1 MSILKIVVPV
11 TGSKRD
17 GVALRTAF
25 AAARPF
31 NAHVAA
37 LFVHPDARE
46 SIPYVGV
53 PLSPQVI
60 QDVVDSM
67 EQIAIAAAKS
77 ARATLAAAADEAQ
90 VRILAAPERNG
101 AVTAS
106 YAEKTGHFVSCL
118 EEAALLCDLIVFPPI
133 GHGDNPDLHDGF
145 TRILTKSERPVLLS
159 PEAAPAFLGRRIAF
173 GWDGGMAAAHALT
186 AALPYLTKAES
197 VHVLS
202 IRRTHR
208 NTGDIDAVKSYLAL
222 HGIAAV
228 ADIVEG
234 GVRAGSDLL
243 LQHALQN
250 GCDLLVIG
258 GYGHSRLLETML
270 GGVTQRIASQ
280 PALPVLMMH

>member
-1 MSILKIVVPV
+1 MTISKILVPV

-46 SIPYVGV
+46 TIPYVGV

-60 QDVVDSM
+60 QDLVDSAD
-67 EQIAIAAAKS
+67 EIAKAASKA
-77 ARATLAAAADEAQ
+77 ARSTLAVAADEVR
-90 VRILAAPERNG
+90 VRILAAPERND

-106 YAEKTGHFVSCL
+106 YTERTGLFVNCL
-118 EEAALLCDLIVFPPI
+118 EEAALLSDLIVFPPI
-133 GHGDNPDLHDGF
+133 SHGDNPDVHDGF
-145 TRILTKSERPVLLS
+145 TRILTKAGRPVLLS
-159 PEAAPAFLGRRIAF
+159 PEKPPARIGRKVVL

-186 AALPYLTKAES
+186 AALPFLKKAEE
-197 VHVLS
+197 VHVFS
-202 IRRTHR
+202 IRRSQQSHA
-208 NTGDIDAVKSYLAL
+208 DVDAAKAYLAL

-228 ADIVEG
+228 VDIADG
-234 GVRAGSDLL
+234 GTRAVSDLL
-243 LQHALQN
+243 LEHALSN
-250 GCDLLVIG
+250 GCDLLVMG
-258 GYGHSRLLETML
+258 GYGHSRMLETMV

-280 PALPVLMMH
+280 PGLPVFMMH